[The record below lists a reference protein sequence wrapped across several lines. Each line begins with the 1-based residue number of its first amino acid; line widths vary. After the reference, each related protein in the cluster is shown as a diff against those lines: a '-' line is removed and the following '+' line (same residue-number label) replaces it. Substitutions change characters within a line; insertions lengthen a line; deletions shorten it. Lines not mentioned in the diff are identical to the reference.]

1 MAKQVAHQET
11 TNSINDGHW
20 RRKITKNCWQEIKVN
35 RNNNDGEKKI
45 IEKHCSKRFNK
56 DLSTRQRDREE
67 YATQITIKKRTLKEK
82 SGTKRKRNLLQFIKF
97 IRRIE
102 KEKKKELCKKDER
115 RSKLKREILKVEIAI
130 EELRKIY
137 RRRIDKSKTN
147 NARERRKM
155 LMKKIKRNLLA
166 RHRDRENN
174 RRPKE

>member
-35 RNNNDGEKKI
+35 RNNNGEKKI

-67 YATQITIKKRTLKEK
+67 NATQITIKKRTLKEK

-102 KEKKKELCKKDER
+102 EEKKKELCKKDER
-115 RSKLKREILKVEIAI
+115 RSKLKGEISKIEIAI
-130 EELRKIY
+130 EELRKIC
-137 RRRIDKSKTN
+137 RRRIDKSKRN
-147 NARERRKM
+147 NARGRRKM